1 MHHAAS
7 ATEPLRVEVAGVS
20 LEQPLYDLVA
30 LELIV
35 GDAQNLEGLLAGH
48 EAALDSQALLR
59 HLLTALVT
67 KLLHRRLVGLLVKV
81 LHDLLHALFFCERA
95 DHTGGTLFR
104 IGSYLASSI
113 LSRSV
118 NTGCV
123 LSM

>member
-35 GDAQNLEGLLAGH
+35 GDAENLEGLLAGH

-67 KLLHRRLVGLLVKV
+67 KLLHRRLIGLLVKV
-81 LHDLLHALFFCERA
+81 LHDLLHSFFFCERA

-104 IGSYLASSI
+104 IGSYLAGSI

-118 NTGCV
+118 NSGSV